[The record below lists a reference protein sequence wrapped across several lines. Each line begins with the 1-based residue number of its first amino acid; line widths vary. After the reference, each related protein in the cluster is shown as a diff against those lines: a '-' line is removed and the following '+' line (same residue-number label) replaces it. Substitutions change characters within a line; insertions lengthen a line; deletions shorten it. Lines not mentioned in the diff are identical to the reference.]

1 MALRIIKPGR
11 YASIQ
16 DMGRWGHQQEGVPV
30 SGAMDR
36 YALQVANLLC
46 GNAPGL
52 PVLEMAWHGLQ
63 AVAETDLVMA
73 YCGGGAALEWSGRR
87 LPPWRPLYIPAFSVL
102 SFVAAECGMYTCVA
116 IGGGFEARMD
126 LGSASTFC
134 TSGLGGIEGRV
145 LRTGDFLTQMPG
157 ISERT
162 LNLLGHLRGHGG
174 TLVYPPWSFDPARER
189 EQGEPFRLIQGP
201 EFNWFDSPSQE
212 ALLDTSYRVSP
223 RSNRMATRLEGIGLH
238 RVRPRELRST
248 AVCRGTMQVMHDGT
262 PLVLMADA
270 QTIGGYPRIAQ
281 MAAVDLDRFAQRRPG
296 TDIRFQWISPS
307 EAEALY
313 LAKELKTRQVF
324 QAIGWKLDALSGG
337 R

>member
-36 YALQVANLLC
+36 YALQAANLLC
-46 GNAPGL
+46 GNAPDL
-52 PVLEMAWHGLQ
+52 PALEMAWHGLQ
-63 AVAETDLVMA
+63 AVAETDLIAA
-73 YCGGGAALEWSGRR
+73 YCGGGAALELAGRL

-102 SFVAAECGMYTCVA
+102 SFVAAQSGMYTCLAV
-116 IGGGFEARMD
+116 GGGFEARMD
-126 LGSASTFC
+126 LGSASTFS
-134 TSGLGGIEGRV
+134 TSGLGGIEGRP
-145 LRTGDFLTQMPG
+145 LRAGDFLRQVPAISARTQH
-157 ISERT
+157 
-162 LNLLGHLRGHGG
+162 LLRHMREQAG
-174 TLVYPPWSFDPARER
+174 TAVYPAWSFDPARER

-201 EFNWFDSPSQE
+201 EFDWFDPASRD
-212 ALLDTSYRVSP
+212 ALMNSTTRISP

-238 RVRPRELRST
+238 RVSMRELRST

-262 PLVLMADA
+262 PVVLMADA

-296 TDIRFQWISPS
+296 TGIRFQWISPA

-313 LAKELKTRQVF
+313 LAKEIKTRQAF
-324 QAIGWKLDALSGG
+324 QAIGWKLDALPGG
-337 R
+337 Q